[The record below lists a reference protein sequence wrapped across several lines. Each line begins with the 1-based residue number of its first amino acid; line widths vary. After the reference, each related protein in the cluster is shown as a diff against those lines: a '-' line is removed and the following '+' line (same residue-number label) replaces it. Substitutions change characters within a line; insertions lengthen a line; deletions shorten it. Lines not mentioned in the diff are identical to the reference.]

1 MHPKLSTDGF
11 CQIMLKSGK
20 IDIMLEF
27 QREITLFSY
36 LNLIDFLF
44 CFLFCSNI
52 ATEDMLYT
60 ESDIENSMDKIETI
74 NFHQVLSMKEL
85 LIEIRIRDDVILF

>member
-11 CQIMLKSGK
+11 CQITLKSGK
-20 IDIMLEF
+20 INKILEF
-27 QREITLFSY
+27 QREITLY
-36 LNLIDFLF
+36 PILICFVF

-74 NFHQVLSMKEL
+74 NFHQV
-85 LIEIRIRDDVILF
+85 

>member
-1 MHPKLSTDGF
+1 M
-11 CQIMLKSGK
+11 
-20 IDIMLEF
+20 
-27 QREITLFSY
+27 
-36 LNLIDFLF
+36 F

-74 NFHQVLSMKEL
+74 NFHQVLNEL
-85 LIEIRIRDDVILF
+85 LIEIRSNKGWCNTSVIFNEFFKVLDIPVDTYHYIKEFKYFK